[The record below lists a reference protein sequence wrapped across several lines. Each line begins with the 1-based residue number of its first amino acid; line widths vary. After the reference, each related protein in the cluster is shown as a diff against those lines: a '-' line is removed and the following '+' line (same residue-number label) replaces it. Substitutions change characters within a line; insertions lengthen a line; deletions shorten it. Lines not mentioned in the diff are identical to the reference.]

1 MNTMNTKSTLAI
13 FAAVAVLA
21 VALAPL
27 MTSANAAR
35 ETTQTC
41 TNKGGQE
48 KTCDTPPAN
57 CETTTVKAGQ
67 GKGSGEIKSSNTAC
81 STP

>member
-1 MNTMNTKSTLAI
+1 MNTKTTIAI
-13 FAAVAVLA
+13 CLAVAVLA
-21 VALAPL
+21 VALAPTL
-27 MTSANAAR
+27 VTTANAAR

-48 KTCDTPPAN
+48 KTCDSPPAN

-67 GKGSGEIKSSNTAC
+67 GKGSGEIKSSDTAC

>member
-1 MNTMNTKSTLAI
+1 MNTKTTLVI

-21 VALAPL
+21 VALAPTL

-35 ETTQTC
+35 DTTQTC

-67 GKGSGEIKSSNTAC
+67 GKGQGEIKSSGTEC
-81 STP
+81 VTP

>member
-1 MNTMNTKSTLAI
+1 MNTKSTLAI

-35 ETTQTC
+35 ETTC
-41 TNKGGQE
+41 TNGGGQE
-48 KTCDTPPAN
+48 KQCGTASAK
-57 CETTTVKAGQ
+57 CETVKAGQ
-67 GKGSGEIKSSNTAC
+67 GKGSGEIKSSTDFASC
-81 STP
+81 